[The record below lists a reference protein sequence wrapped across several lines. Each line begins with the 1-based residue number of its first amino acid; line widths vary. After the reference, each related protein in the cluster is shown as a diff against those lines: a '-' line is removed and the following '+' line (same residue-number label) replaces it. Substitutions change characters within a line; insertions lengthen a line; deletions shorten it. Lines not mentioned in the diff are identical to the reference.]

1 MPRLEIKYANTKI
14 YKLVCRDL
22 TVPEICVGYTTDFTN
37 RKCKHKHVC
46 SNIKHKDHNL
56 KVYRYIR
63 ENGGW
68 LNWQMVEIEKF
79 PCLDEIEACKRER
92 YYIETLKSSLNC
104 NIPGRTKQEYRE
116 DNIETILAQSKQ
128 YREENKEEIA
138 IRDKKYREEH
148 KEHIKTDKKRYYKDN
163 KEEIAICKKKYYDE
177 NKENIRAYYKK
188 YAEEHSE
195 KEVCDCGGTYQITK
209 KNRHLNT
216 KMHLAYILNNADTVH
231 L

>member
-22 TVPEICVGYTTDFTN
+22 TVSEIYVGHTTDFTN
-37 RKCKHKHVC
+37 RKSLHKHVC
-46 SNIKHKDHNL
+46 SNIKHKEYNL

-68 LNWQMVEIEKF
+68 LNWLMVEIEKF
-79 PCLDEIEACKRER
+79 PCNDENEASKRER

-104 NIPGRTKQEYRE
+104 QKPGRTKQEYHE
-116 DNIETILAQSKQ
+116 DNKKTILAQHIQ
-128 YREENKEEIA
+128 YREENKEEIV
-138 IRDKKYREEH
+138 IRNKKYRDEH
-148 KEHIKTDKKRYYKDN
+148 KEHIK
-163 KEEIAICKKKYYDE
+163 AGS
-177 NKENIRAYYKK
+177 KK

-195 KEVCDCGGTYQITK
+195 KVVCDCGVKYQIIGKT
-209 KNRHLNT
+209 RHLNT
-216 KMHLAYILNNADTVH
+216 KRHLAHILNNADTKP